1 MLLLQMEIKS
11 FKKALVSLQKTP
23 EQPAKEETRAHP
35 VLMKGKDPRSCEFC
49 HTKGDGLAGD
59 IGRLLPMARD
69 KWAHL
74 NCARV
79 VLTFLHFPP
88 PPKRFFLELT
98 HFFKCSG
105 LKV

>member
-1 MLLLQMEIKS
+1 MEIKS

-79 VLTFLHFPP
+79 SLNPPSFPP
-88 PPKRFFLELT
+88 PPPNAFSWNLHIF
-98 HFFKCSG
+98 
-105 LKV
+105 